1 MLCSEGSGLKKSVFY
16 EKCFRYACVSVVLAT
31 VGWGIYAALSD
42 GGLVSKVALIPPD
55 SEVGKILSY
64 IQNNL

>member
-1 MLCSEGSGLKKSVFY
+1 MAVKKSVVY
-16 EKCFRYACVSVVLAT
+16 EKLFRCACVSVVLAT

-42 GGLVSKVALIPPD
+42 SGFIPKGAIIPPD

-64 IQNNL
+64 IRENI

>member
-1 MLCSEGSGLKKSVFY
+1 MALQKSEFY

-42 GGLVSKVALIPPD
+42 NGFISKGAIIPPD
-55 SEVGKILSY
+55 SEVGKVISY
-64 IQNNL
+64 IKNTF

>member
-1 MLCSEGSGLKKSVFY
+1 MKKSVFY

-31 VGWGIYAALSD
+31 VGWGIYTALSD
-42 GGLVSKVALIPPD
+42 SGLISKAAILSPD

>member
-1 MLCSEGSGLKKSVFY
+1 MELKKSVFY

-31 VGWGIYAALSD
+31 VGWGIYTALSD
-42 GGLVSKVALIPPD
+42 SGWISKAAIVPPD

-64 IQNNL
+64 IRNNL

>member
-1 MLCSEGSGLKKSVFY
+1 MKKSVFY

-31 VGWGIYAALSD
+31 VGWGIYTALSD
-42 GGLVSKVALIPPD
+42 SGLISKAAIISSD

-64 IQNNL
+64 IQNHL

>member
-1 MLCSEGSGLKKSVFY
+1 MKKSVFY

-42 GGLVSKVALIPPD
+42 SGLISKAAIVPPD